1 MKGKFGR
8 VASFEEIKMDKI
20 GLPMLISYAY
30 AEGIQ
35 MAGNNGIPMAELLT
49 RQRMMYGFIEGWLS
63 PYISKEEEYWARSK
77 DYKRM
82 LTVELARMPQ
92 NHSTFIETLERWN
105 RLLMLEQAKNNLL
118 LTKTVAARI

>member
-63 PYISKEEEYWARSK
+63 PYIARDEPYWENSKN
-77 DYKRM
+77 YKRL

>member
-63 PYISKEEEYWARSK
+63 PYIPKDEPYWDRSK
-77 DYKRM
+77 DYKRL